1 MVAASNL
8 TGVAFVILAVAVLV
22 LAASAAWRAR
32 RVDVSVGNITGS
44 VDFVAEQMTPNGGS
58 SMRDAVDRIEH
69 KVDAHGLRLSDLED
83 AVTKPSA
90 EIAQLRRN
98 VELLL
103 RHDAE
108 RDTEGRRY
116 GSGPVSDA

>member
-1 MVAASNL
+1 VVAASNL

-44 VDFVAEQMTPNGGS
+44 VDFVAEQLTPNGGS
-58 SMRDAVDRIEH
+58 SLRDAVDRIEH
-69 KVDAHGLRLSDLED
+69 KVDAHGLRLSELED
-83 AVTKPSA
+83 VVTKPSV
-90 EIAQLRRN
+90 EIANLRRN
-98 VELLL
+98 VEQLL

-108 RDTEGRRY
+108 RDIEGKRY
-116 GSGPVSDA
+116 GSGAGE

>member
-1 MVAASNL
+1 MAAASNL

-44 VDFVAEQMTPNGGS
+44 VDFVAEQLTPNGGS
-58 SMRDAVDRIEH
+58 SLRDAVDRIEH
-69 KVDAHGLRLSDLED
+69 KVDAHGLRLSELED
-83 AVTKPSA
+83 VVTKPSV
-90 EIAQLRRN
+90 EIANLRRN
-98 VELLL
+98 VEQLL

-108 RDTEGRRY
+108 RDIEGKRY
-116 GSGPVSDA
+116 GSTSGE